1 MAYWCDG
8 VIELSRE
15 EFEEWLNKHYAPTG
29 RGPIVYGVPRVN
41 KSNQT
46 IEIAFAAGSDDAP
59 PQQWADKP
67 RAIVEWEGEE

>member
-8 VIELSRE
+8 VIELSRN
-15 EFEEWLNKHYAPTG
+15 EFEGWLHEHYAPAQSG
-29 RGPIVYGVPRVN
+29 SIVYGVPRVN

-67 RAIVEWEGEE
+67 RAIVEWEE

>member
-8 VIELSRE
+8 VVELSRN
-15 EFEEWLNKHYAPTG
+15 EFEGWLHEHYAPTE

-67 RAIVEWEGEE
+67 RAIVEWER

>member
-8 VIELSRE
+8 VIELSRV
-15 EFEEWLNKHYAPTG
+15 EFEEWLNKYHAPVG
-29 RGPIVYGVPRVN
+29 KEPIAYGVPRLN

-67 RAIVEWEGEE
+67 RALVEWEE

>member
-1 MAYWCDG
+1 MACWCDG
-8 VIELSRE
+8 VIELSRD
-15 EFEEWLNKHYAPTG
+15 EFEEWLNKYYAPVVK
-29 RGPIVYGVPRVN
+29 GPIVYGVPRVN

-67 RAIVEWEGEE
+67 RAIVEWEE

>member
-8 VIELSRE
+8 VIELSRD
-15 EFEEWLNKHYAPTG
+15 EFEGWLREHYAPVG
-29 RGPIVYGVPRVN
+29 KGPIVYGVPRVN

-67 RAIVEWEGEE
+67 RAIVEWEE

>member
-8 VIELSRE
+8 VIELSRN
-15 EFEEWLNKHYAPTG
+15 EFEGWLHEQYAPVVK
-29 RGPIVYGVPRVN
+29 GPIVYGVPRVN

-67 RAIVEWEGEE
+67 RAIVEWEE

>member
-1 MAYWCDG
+1 MAYWCEG
-8 VIELSRE
+8 TIELPCE
-15 EFEEWLNKHYAPTG
+15 EFEEWLNKYHAPVG
-29 RGPIVYGVPRVN
+29 KEPIVYGVPRVN

-67 RAIVEWEGEE
+67 RAIVEWEG

>member
-15 EFEEWLNKHYAPTG
+15 EFESWLHENHAPTG
-29 RGPIVYGVPRVN
+29 KGPIVYGVPRVN

-46 IEIAFAAGSDDAP
+46 VEIAFAAGSDDAP
-59 PQQWADKP
+59 PQQWSDKP
-67 RAIVEWEGEE
+67 RALVEWEE

>member
-8 VIELSRE
+8 VIELSRN
-15 EFEEWLNKHYAPTG
+15 EFEAWLHEHYAPTG
-29 RGPIVYGVPRVN
+29 GGPIVYGVPRVN

-46 IEIAFAAGSDDAP
+46 IEIAFAAGSDDDP

-67 RAIVEWEGEE
+67 RAIVEWEE

>member
-1 MAYWCDG
+1 MACWCDG
-8 VIELSRE
+8 VIELSRD
-15 EFEEWLNKHYAPTG
+15 EFEGWLHEHYAPTG

-46 IEIAFAAGSDDAP
+46 IEIAFAAGSDDTP

-67 RAIVEWEGEE
+67 RAIVEWEE

>member
-8 VIELSRE
+8 VIELSRD
-15 EFEEWLNKHYAPTG
+15 EFVEWLNKCHAPVG
-29 RGPIVYGVPRVN
+29 KGPIAYGVPRVN

-67 RAIVEWEGEE
+67 RAIVEWEE

>member
-15 EFEEWLNKHYAPTG
+15 EFDEWLNKYHAPVG
-29 RGPIVYGVPRVN
+29 KGPIAYGVPRVN
-41 KSNQT
+41 KSNKT
-46 IEIAFAAGSDDAP
+46 IEISFAAGSDDAP

-67 RAIVEWEGEE
+67 RALVEWEGEE

>member
-15 EFEEWLNKHYAPTG
+15 EFEAWLHENHDPVG

-41 KSNQT
+41 KSNKT
-46 IEIAFAAGSDDAP
+46 IESGLLVIP
-59 PQQWADKP
+59 PA
-67 RAIVEWEGEE
+67 RVVGR

>member
-15 EFEEWLNKHYAPTG
+15 EFEEWLNKYHAPVG
-29 RGPIVYGVPRVN
+29 KGPIAYGVPRVN

-59 PQQWADKP
+59 PYQWADKP
-67 RAIVEWEGEE
+67 RAIVELEE